1 MLPTYVRKLKA
12 QKPEKK
18 TISVWNSEVAAEL
31 RGCFACTDWDMF
43 VNTCDNINELTNT
56 ITDYIKF
63 CEDMIVEKKT
73 MKIYSNNKP
82 WVTREVVEAARR
94 KHELW
99 VNGDRRDVRHYQV
112 ELNDIIKRNKERY
125 KNKIE
130 RCFNEHDT
138 KSA

>member
-1 MLPTYVRKLKA
+1 MDALLA
-12 QKPEKK
+12 L
-18 TISVWNSEVAAEL
+18 I
-31 RGCFACTDWDMF
+31 GIIMF

-99 VNGDRRDVRHYQV
+99 VNGDRREVRRYQV
-112 ELNDIIKRNKERY
+112 ELNDIISMSCIQLMIYCHSTRVIP
-125 KNKIE
+125 IE
-130 RCFNEHDT
+130 NCLLLTFH
-138 KSA
+138 